1 MAPRFVCVCVC
12 VLLTCVRVF
21 ATPWTAACQA
31 LLSMNSPDKNTGV
44 DCHFL
49 LQGIFLTQ
57 ALNPGLLLCRQIL
70 YHLSYRNVLWY
81 QGMSCQL
88 KKKILLINLL
98 FGKILYTKGF
108 PGGSDGK
115 ESACKAG
122 DLGSILGSGISP
134 GEGNGNPLQY
144 SCLEN
149 PLNRGTWGCKE
160 ADTTEA
166 SVYL

>member
-1 MAPRFVCVCVC
+1 MAPRFVCVC

-88 KKKILLINLL
+88 KKNFILAISKFATITNYYDYLLLLDGSTDAPQFFQKIFTMYLH
-98 FGKILYTKGF
+98 Y
-108 PGGSDGK
+108 PG
-115 ESACKAG
+115 
-122 DLGSILGSGISP
+122 
-134 GEGNGNPLQY
+134 
-144 SCLEN
+144 
-149 PLNRGTWGCKE
+149 
-160 ADTTEA
+160 
-166 SVYL
+166 YL